1 MKRLFIPLLTG
12 VVAGAA
18 IVGGVVWARDGGG
31 GSSNTAALAN
41 STSSALNTSAS
52 TGTNTSSSSS
62 APLTASSDFT
72 ALYAKGRPS
81 IVEITT
87 GGSTSSN
94 PFQPDQTQGLGSG
107 IVLDT
112 NGHILTNYHVV
123 RGFQTVTVTFQD
135 GSSGS
140 ADVVGTDPG
149 DDVALVKVTA
159 DSSELH
165 PATLGDSDAVKVGQ
179 VVAAIGNPFGLDGT
193 FTTGV
198 ISGLDRTLT
207 SSSDG
212 RPIRGL
218 LQTDAAVNP
227 GNSGGALFNTAGEV
241 IGINTAIENP
251 GGNAFAGVAYAVPIN
266 TPKRFMTQLTSG
278 QTITH
283 ARLGISGR
291 TVTPADAKTLGIDH
305 GVLVASVQS
314 GSSADKAGLQSPSNG
329 TGDVITAI
337 DGKPMATFDD
347 LANYIDTK
355 TVGDKVTITVHR
367 DGKDL
372 QLTATLES
380 WDSSA

>member
-41 STSSALNTSAS
+41 PTSAAQNVS
-52 TGTNTSSSSS
+52 ASADTHSSSSS
-62 APLTASSDFT
+62 APLTATDDFT
-72 ALYAKGRPS
+72 ALYAKARPS

-94 PFQPDQTQGLGSG
+94 PFQPDETQGLGSG

-112 NGHILTNYHVV
+112 DGHILTNYHVV
-123 RGFQTVTVTFQD
+123 RGFQTVTVTFAD

-149 DDVALVKVTA
+149 DDVALVKVDA
-159 DSSELH
+159 DASELH

-198 ISGLDRTLT
+198 ISGLDRTLS

-291 TVTPADAKTLGIDH
+291 TVTPDDAKTLGIDH
-305 GVLVASVQS
+305 GVLVASVQN

-329 TGDVITAI
+329 AGDVITAI
-337 DGKPMATFDD
+337 DGKPMKTFDD

-367 DGKDL
+367 DGKD
-372 QLTATLES
+372 QDLTATLES

>member
-12 VVAGAA
+12 LVTGAA
-18 IVGGVVWARDGGG
+18 IVGGVVWARDSGG
-31 GSSNTAALAN
+31 GSSPSAVANPTATAQ
-41 STSSALNTSAS
+41 SATNTSAN
-52 TGTNTSSSSS
+52 TNTTSGSSG
-62 APLTASSDFT
+62 ALTTTDDFT
-72 ALYAKGRPS
+72 ALYAKARPS

-87 GGSTSSN
+87 GGSASSD
-94 PFQPDQTQGLGSG
+94 PFQPGQAQGLGSG

-112 NGHILTNYHVV
+112 DGHILTNYHVV
-123 RGFQTVTVTFQD
+123 NGFQSVTVTFED
-135 GSSGS
+135 GSSAS

-149 DDVALVKVTA
+149 DDVALVKVSA
-159 DSSELH
+159 DASELH

-251 GGNAFAGVAYAVPIN
+251 GGSSFAGVAYAVPIN
-266 TPKRFMTQLTSG
+266 TPKHFMTQLTSG

-291 TVTPADAKTLGIDH
+291 TVTPDDAKTLGIDH

-329 TGDVITAI
+329 SGDVITAI

-355 TVGDKVTITVHR
+355 NVGDKVTITVHR
-367 DGKDL
+367 DGKDI

>member
-31 GSSNTAALAN
+31 ASTNTAALSN
-41 STSSALNTSAS
+41 P
-52 TGTNTSSSSS
+52 TSSSQNVNASTSTNSGGSS
-62 APLTASSDFT
+62 APLTATDDFT
-72 ALYAKGRPS
+72 ALYAKARPS

-87 GGSTSSN
+87 GGSTSSD

-107 IVLDT
+107 VVLDAD
-112 NGHILTNYHVV
+112 GHILTNYHVV
-123 RGFQTVTVTFQD
+123 RGFQTVTVTFED

-149 DDVALVKVTA
+149 DDIALVKVDA
-159 DSSELH
+159 SASELH

-291 TVTPADAKTLGIDH
+291 TVTPDDAKTLGIDH

-329 TGDVITAI
+329 SGDVITAI
-337 DGKPMATFDD
+337 DGKQMNTFDD

-355 TVGDKVTITVHR
+355 NVGDKVTITVHR
-367 DGKDL
+367 DGKDI

>member
-12 VVAGAA
+12 LVTGAA
-18 IVGGVVWARDGGG
+18 IVGGVVWARDSGG
-31 GSSNTAALAN
+31 GSNPSAVANPTATAQ
-41 STSSALNTSAS
+41 SATNTSAN
-52 TGTNTSSSSS
+52 TNTTSGSSG
-62 APLTASSDFT
+62 ALTTTDDFT
-72 ALYAKGRPS
+72 ALYAKARPS

-87 GGSTSSN
+87 GGSASSD
-94 PFQPDQTQGLGSG
+94 PFQPGQAQGLGSG

-112 NGHILTNYHVV
+112 DGHILTNYHVV
-123 RGFQTVTVTFQD
+123 NGFQTVTVTFED
-135 GSSGS
+135 GSSAS

-149 DDVALVKVTA
+149 DDVALVKVSA
-159 DSSELH
+159 DASELH

-251 GGNAFAGVAYAVPIN
+251 GGSSFAGVAYAVPIN
-266 TPKRFMTQLTSG
+266 TPKHFMTQLTSG

-291 TVTPADAKTLGIDH
+291 TVTPDDAKTLGIDH

-329 TGDVITAI
+329 SGDVITAI

-355 TVGDKVTITVHR
+355 NVGDKVTITVHR
-367 DGKDL
+367 DGKDI